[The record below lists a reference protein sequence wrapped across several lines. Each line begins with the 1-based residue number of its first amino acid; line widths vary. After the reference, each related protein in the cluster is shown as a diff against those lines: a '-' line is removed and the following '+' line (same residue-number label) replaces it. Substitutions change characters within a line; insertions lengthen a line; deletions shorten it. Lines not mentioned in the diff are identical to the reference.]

1 MKGQSQGNRVARG
14 ADHAKVQRCVRE
26 TPQVLRL
33 AAGALL
39 QAHRTA
45 GERRAGSHI
54 PGDACS
60 GQAFSGGE
68 LLRDTEQESEC
79 RAHRTLRCARPPA
92 F

>member
-1 MKGQSQGNRVARG
+1 M
-14 ADHAKVQRCVRE
+14 
-26 TPQVLRL
+26 LRL

-54 PGDACS
+54 PCDACS
-60 GQAFSGGE
+60 GQAFGGGE

-79 RAHRTLRCARPPA
+79 RARRSHRCARPA
-92 F
+92 VF